1 LRERPMTF
9 RWTKAKPIPA
19 PTDLELELVE
29 ALETVTECAEQEAV
43 CPNAVEESRE
53 VLERAKTALGMAPR
67 GGESRAGADRR

>member
-1 LRERPMTF
+1 
-9 RWTKAKPIPA
+9 
-19 PTDLELELVE
+19 VE